1 MFYII
6 FIFSNLIYASNYRLV
21 DQSCVIVSDQPPIL
35 RSEIE
40 KLSEEKSISFLDA
53 KKELIYGRLLW
64 IYAQNN
70 PKYDIN
76 YFRRSAE
83 NHIREILDKQKLS
96 IEQLEHILQ
105 NPPYKISL
113 EQFKFDT
120 ATAYLQ
126 QTISSYFAGQ
136 IGDISDEDVKKEL
149 KNNTGKEEKFD
160 IVFISIKPKNNTKKS
175 LDEAFNIAKN
185 IDYLTKSNTLDD
197 IIKKYHN
204 NSSISFVGPIVY
216 DKGKF
221 SKQYEDEINKSKNH
235 HISKPFLDDGSVN
248 LIWKIKHKLNKGSSL
263 EKVRKY
269 LYEKLVAEKYK
280 SVIDSLMNK
289 STVDDRNCK

>member
-6 FIFSNLIYASNYRLV
+6 FIFSNLIHANTYRLV
-21 DQSCVIVSDQPPIL
+21 DQNCVTVSDKPPIL

-40 KLSEEKSISFLDA
+40 KLAEEKSISFLDA

-70 PKYDIN
+70 PKYDVN
-76 YFRRSAE
+76 HFYRAAE
-83 NHIREILDKQKLS
+83 NHIKEIVDKQKLS
-96 IEQLEHILQ
+96 IEQLEYILQ

-113 EQFKFDT
+113 EQFKFNT

-126 QTISSYFAGQ
+126 QAISSYFSEQ
-136 IGDISDEDVKKEL
+136 LSDISDEDVKKEL
-149 KNNTGKEEKFD
+149 EKSEQEKFD

-175 LDEAFNIAKN
+175 LAEAFSIAKN
-185 IDYLTKSNTLDD
+185 IGYLTKSNTLDD
-197 IIKKYHN
+197 VIKKYHN
-204 NSSISFVGPIVY
+204 NTAISFVGPLAY

-221 SKQYEDEINKSKNH
+221 GKKYEDEITITKNN
-235 HISKPFLDDGSVN
+235 HISNAFIDDGSVN
-248 LIWKIKHKLNKGSSL
+248 LIWKIKHRSIKGSSL

-269 LYEKLVAEKYK
+269 LYEKAVAEKYK
-280 SVIDSLMNK
+280 SVIGSLMNK